1 MKRTILYIAIFASG
15 LGLGALVQRELTQAQ
30 QSRIDKE
37 WQRLFGEEGSHQ
49 RIMMFEETLTGGGI
63 AKDLPT
69 LAKQLETQLL
79 VEDLIIKS
87 REAEYA
93 KITPLGAILVPLLSA
108 IAGGIITAVFGG
120 RIRRSGV

>member
-1 MKRTILYIAIFASG
+1 MKRAIVYTAIFVCG
-15 LGLGALVQRELTQAQ
+15 LVVGAVVQRELTQSP
-30 QSRIDKE
+30 QSPTEKE

-49 RIMMFEETLTGGGI
+49 RIMKSEEALTSEGI
-63 AKDLPT
+63 AKDLPALT
-69 LAKQLETQLL
+69 KQLEAQLL

-93 KITPLGAILVPLLSA
+93 KVTPLSAILVPLISF
-108 IAGGIITAVFGG
+108 AGGIITAVFGG